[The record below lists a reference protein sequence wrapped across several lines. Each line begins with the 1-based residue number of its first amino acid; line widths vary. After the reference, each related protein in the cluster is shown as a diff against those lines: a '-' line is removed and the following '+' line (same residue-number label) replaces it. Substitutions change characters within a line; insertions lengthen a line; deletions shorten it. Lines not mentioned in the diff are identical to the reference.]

1 MSSNK
6 IFVCIEVTR
15 VADEEEEEVEKVHG
29 MTSLIN
35 KILSTVTWTEE
46 NKEHHENI
54 IVPRKLEK
62 QENKQESWH
71 IFHFV

>member
-15 VADEEEEEVEKVHG
+15 VADEEVEKVHG
-29 MTSLIN
+29 MISLIN

-62 QENKQESWH
+62 HENKQESWH

>member
-6 IFVCIEVTR
+6 ICVFIEVTR
-15 VADEEEEEVEKVHG
+15 VAEEEVEKVHG

-35 KILSTVTWTEE
+35 KILSKVTWTEE